1 MLLRAIAARSVFL
14 SALPRSHSFMV
25 AEAVKK
31 PLKDGSPCMGT
42 FPTWGKNQPLKVRNC
57 RCPYSDRHDDR
68 TGTESMQG
76 LLMAGADLRHT
87 ASSRTSRSRYFDKRF
102 TEERAHQHCAFT
114 NTAEDWLGTTGYSS
128 FRGFPGQSS
137 CVLKKRPPASPTG
150 GKCWPASKPTARG
163 FHPAQGDSRR
173 RVKRPGFPQPNN
185 TTHLTSMQCCQNISG
200 NITTFVHYTTHGS
213 GIQVPVDI
221 G

>member
-137 CVLKKRPPASPTG
+137 CVLVEAAGFAPTHPKERIYSPPQLAVFAAPPKRLGTHFSLVGRGAVCLQQIPMRF
-150 GKCWPASKPTARG
+150 GKGLRGHPFWAR
-163 FHPAQGDSRR
+163 
-173 RVKRPGFPQPNN
+173 
-185 TTHLTSMQCCQNISG
+185 TTLWRS
-200 NITTFVHYTTHGS
+200 
-213 GIQVPVDI
+213 
-221 G
+221 